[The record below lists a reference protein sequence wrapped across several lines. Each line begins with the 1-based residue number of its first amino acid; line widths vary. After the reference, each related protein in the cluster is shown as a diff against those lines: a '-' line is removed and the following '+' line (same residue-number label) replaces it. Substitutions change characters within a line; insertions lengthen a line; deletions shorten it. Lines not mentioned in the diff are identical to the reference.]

1 MLYFNVIT
9 FSNFVVMNVC
19 RYSVDVPLDKTIVNK
34 DSLKDPK
41 STRKARL
48 EIKKKFEERYM
59 CHFNQ
64 YAVVL
69 YEWNEEYKFT
79 IPFFYCRHKEG
90 KNRWFFQ
97 KLRF

>member
-1 MLYFNVIT
+1 MLSF
-9 FSNFVVMNVC
+9 
-19 RYSVDVPLDKTIVNK
+19 RYSVDVQLDKTIVNK

-48 EIKKKFEERYM
+48 EIKKKFEERYAKKRVREGIRV
-59 CHFNQ
+59 Q
-64 YAVVL
+64 
-69 YEWNEEYKFT
+69 
-79 IPFFYCRHKEG
+79 FFPSCRHKEG